1 MPELE
6 PLRIQ
11 PGQGFFRHEVV
22 FLVLGPANLEA
33 LGLEPGQPVPSA
45 SHRQPGRARGEVR
58 ETARFPCPGPPPA
71 LGRPPGVFLPLGRHH
86 SSEVTRPRPPSLA
99 LSWKIPRSPAA
110 VTREAGNGDT
120 QGT

>member
-45 SHRQPGRARGEVR
+45 TTASRGGPGAKSERRPGSPAQAPLRRSGGRLGFFCLWADITAPRSRG
-58 ETARFPCPGPPPA
+58 PSPPA
-71 LGRPPGVFLPLGRHH
+71 WP
-86 SSEVTRPRPPSLA
+86 
-99 LSWKIPRSPAA
+99 
-110 VTREAGNGDT
+110 
-120 QGT
+120 